1 RNLDEMW
8 TGLAKSTGSY
18 FDAGTGNP

>member
-1 RNLDEMW
+1 NLDEMW

>member
-1 RNLDEMW
+1 LDEMW
-8 TGLAKSTGSY
+8 TGLAKTTGSY

>member
-1 RNLDEMW
+1 MW

>member
-1 RNLDEMW
+1 LDEMW